1 MHMSLLSKRWK
12 FLSTNEVEHF
22 EWVPFWLASSIFFGV
37 PIYRKASAKAFSD
50 LLSLEAT
57 VAVAPAI
64 HHNKPQLGWRVEV
77 S

>member
-1 MHMSLLSKRWK
+1 MHMSLFSKRWK
-12 FLSTNEVEHF
+12 LLSTNEVEHF

-57 VAVAPAI
+57 VAVAQSR
-64 HHNKPQLGWRVEV
+64 PQSIITSRSLGGG
-77 S
+77 